1 VQPGN
6 QLIWSAF
13 PLLLFPIIAFNLI
26 VLLNGTNAD
35 QILELELFGI
45 IVASGDIWHLTMRDL
60 LLSSALVMLFIEVLR
75 AADIERNTLTNHG
88 LSTGVL
94 IFALIEFVA
103 LPGFANGDF
112 FLLVL
117 ITLID
122 VVAGY
127 SITIRAAL
135 RDIAIG

>member
-1 VQPGN
+1 MN
-6 QLIWSAF
+6 WSAF
-13 PLLLFPIIAFNLI
+13 PLLLLPTIAFNLI
-26 VLLNGTNAD
+26 ILFTGAD
-35 QILELELFGI
+35 AQALFDSELIGV
-45 IVASGDIWHLTMRDL
+45 IVASGDVWHLTIRDL

-75 AADIERNTLTNHG
+75 AADIERNTMINHG

-94 IFALIEFVA
+94 ILALIEFIA
-103 LPGFANGDF
+103 LPGFADGTF
-112 FLLVL
+112 FLIVL